1 MKKVYRV
8 LCEVVD
14 NGCTIERYNTYV
26 FANGEEEA
34 ERVAVQYWND
44 KSWNTIASPCF
55 VECICEEAFDV
66 IGTERVY

>member
-8 LCEVVD
+8 LCEVD
-14 NGCTIERYNTYV
+14 NGCTIERYSTYV

-44 KSWNTIASPCF
+44 KDWNTIASPCY
-55 VECICEEAFDV
+55 VECICEETFNV
-66 IGTERVY
+66 IGVEKVY